1 MRHVLIAA
9 LGWLIL
15 AVPGLASEPGKKEPG
30 TAAKEPFAVHH
41 EALLNAAD
49 NALLNISPSA
59 ALPRGKEPEPQVRR
73 TSAELEDGRLQQF
86 AAQFWGGRVEDL
98 KQALLRLQQLR
109 PVMEPILQ
117 SEGLPG
123 DLIAVVLVES
133 AAQTNALSP
142 RGARGLWQFIP
153 STAQRYGLVVDARRD
168 ERLETEKATRAAAR
182 YLRDLY
188 AQFGDWS
195 LAIAAYNAGEGSV
208 QQAVNR
214 GTADF
219 LVLSS
224 RRLLPAETRSY
235 VPAVLAAVEL
245 LGGSTALARQD
256 EMRVAKA
263 ETAVLYARFTADD
276 E

>member
-1 MRHVLIAA
+1 MRHILIAA
-9 LGWLIL
+9 LGWLLL
-15 AVPGLASEPGKKEPG
+15 AAPGLASEPGKRESG
-30 TAAKEPFAVHH
+30 TVAKEPFAVHH

-49 NALLNISPSA
+49 NALNNLSPSVVPSPA
-59 ALPRGKEPEPQVRR
+59 SRSDSDLRR
-73 TSAELEDGRLQQF
+73 TGAKVEDGRLQQF
-86 AAQFWGGRVEDL
+86 AVQFWGGRVEDL
-98 KQALLRLQQLR
+98 KQALLRLEQLR
-109 PVMEPILQ
+109 PAMEPILQ

-153 STAQRYGLVVDARRD
+153 STAQRYGLIVDGRRD

-188 AQFGDWS
+188 LQFGDWS
-195 LAIAAYNAGEGSV
+195 LALAAYNAGEGSV

-245 LGGSTALARQD
+245 LGGSTALTRRD
-256 EMRVAKA
+256 DMRAVKA
-263 ETAVLYARFTADD
+263 ETTVLYARIAADD
-276 E
+276 

>member
-30 TAAKEPFAVHH
+30 RAAKEPFAVHH

-59 ALPRGKEPEPQVRR
+59 ALPRDREPESQVRR
-73 TSAELEDGRLQQF
+73 TSAEVEDGRLQQF
-86 AAQFWGGRVEDL
+86 AAQFWGGRVKDL

-133 AAQTNALSP
+133 AAQPTALSP

-188 AQFGDWS
+188 LQFGDWS
-195 LAIAAYNAGEGSV
+195 LALAAYNAGEGSV
-208 QQAVNR
+208 QQAINR

-245 LGGSTALARQD
+245 LGGSTALARRD
-256 EMRVAKA
+256 DTRAVKA
-263 ETAVLYARFTADD
+263 ETAVLYARIAADD
-276 E
+276 

>member
-1 MRHVLIAA
+1 MMRHILIAV

-15 AVPGLASEPGKKEPG
+15 AVPGLASEPSKQQPAA
-30 TAAKEPFAVHH
+30 AAKEPFAVHH
-41 EALLNAAD
+41 EALLSAAD
-49 NALLNISPSA
+49 DVLLNLSPSVV
-59 ALPRGKEPEPQVRR
+59 LPQGREPESQIRR
-73 TSAELEDGRLQQF
+73 TDVGVEEIRVRQF
-86 AAQFWGGRVEDL
+86 AERFWGGRVEDL

-117 SEGLPG
+117 SEGLPA

-133 AAQTNALSP
+133 AVQPAALSP

-153 STAQRYGLVVDARRD
+153 ATAQRYGLIVDARRD

-195 LAIAAYNAGEGSV
+195 LALAAYNAGEGSV
-208 QQAVNR
+208 QQAINR
-214 GTADF
+214 GAADF

-245 LGGSTALARQD
+245 LGGSTALGRRD
-256 EMRVAKA
+256 DMRAVKV
-263 ETAVLYARFTADD
+263 ETAVLYARIAADD
-276 E
+276 